1 MSFSR
6 VAVHLALVIAF
17 VAMTSTTSAQ
27 SNSDE
32 SVSELINRA
41 SKIVNSK
48 QKYHLAYKMK
58 KGQELRWTVEHV
70 ASTKTQIA
78 GESEATSS
86 RSQSTK
92 LWKVSSVDSL
102 GNMTFVHT
110 VESVNLWQRIGE
122 AEPVTYN
129 SLTDKEVPLEY
140 DAVTSKIGKPLAVIT
155 VSPEGQVLDRKTSLE
170 QAHFGVGDITTPLP
184 SEDISIGYKWF
195 VPTTFTAKDEEGR
208 NQQLKARIQYE
219 LSNVSLP
226 NAFISFR
233 TEVLTPIQSDK
244 VRSQIMQQL
253 TKGYIVFDID
263 LGLPVRKE
271 VEWDEK
277 VQGYEG
283 PDSYLNY
290 VGKLT
295 EKYIVGNSSAPL
307 APVSDATGAPPAAKV
322 SSQADIKPRSGKPIM
337 RK

>member
-1 MSFSR
+1 
-6 VAVHLALVIAF
+6 
-17 VAMTSTTSAQ
+17 MTTTAWAQ
-27 SNSDE
+27 SKTDE
-32 SVSELINRA
+32 SVSELISRA
-41 SKIVNSK
+41 TKNANSK
-48 QKYHLAYKMK
+48 QKFQLAYKMQ

-110 VESVNLWQRIGE
+110 VESVNMWQRIGE
-122 AEPVTYN
+122 SEPVTYN

-140 DAVTSKIGKPLAVIT
+140 DSVTSKIGKPLAVIT
-155 VSPEGQVLDRKTSLE
+155 VSPDGQVLDRKTSMD
-170 QAHFGVGDITTPLP
+170 QPHFGVGDITTPLP
-184 SEDISIGYKWF
+184 KEEIAIGYRWF
-195 VPTTFTAKDEEGR
+195 VPTTLTAKDEEGR
-208 NQQLKARIQYE
+208 NQQLKARVQFE
-219 LSNVSLP
+219 LSNVKLP

-233 TEVLTPIQSDK
+233 TEILTPVQSDK
-244 VRSQIMQQL
+244 IRSQIMQQL
-253 TKGYIVFDID
+253 TKGYIVFDMD
-263 LGLPVRKE
+263 RGLPVQKE

-295 EKYIVGNSSAPL
+295 EKFIVGNSSAPL
-307 APVSDATGAPPAAKV
+307 APVGNAVPPKSDSEVSKV
-322 SSQADIKPRSGKPIM
+322 NIQPRNGKPVM

>member
-1 MSFSR
+1 MSFTR
-6 VAVHLALVIAF
+6 VAFCFLLV
-17 VAMTSTTSAQ
+17 VAMSAMTDTLWAQ
-27 SNSDE
+27 SKPDE
-32 SVSELINRA
+32 PVSELISRA
-41 SKIVNSK
+41 TKNANSK
-48 QKYHLAYKMK
+48 QKFKLAYKMK

-78 GESEATSS
+78 GESETTSS

-102 GNMTFVHT
+102 GNMTFVHAI
-110 VESVNLWQRIGE
+110 ESVNMWQRIGE

-129 SLTDKEVPLEY
+129 SLKDKQVPLEY
-140 DAVTSKIGKPLAVIT
+140 ESVTSKIGKPLAVIT
-155 VSPEGQVLDRKTSLE
+155 VNPYGQVLDRKTSLE

-184 SEDISIGYKWF
+184 KEDIEIGHKWF
-195 VPTTFTAKDEEGR
+195 VPTTFSAKDEEGR
-208 NQQLKARIQYE
+208 THQLKARIQFE
-219 LSNVSLP
+219 LANVKVP

-244 VRSQIMQQL
+244 IRSQIMQQL
-253 TKGYIVFDID
+253 TKGYIVFDME
-263 LGLPVRKE
+263 LGLPIQKE
-271 VEWDEK
+271 IEWDEK

-295 EKYIVGNSSAPL
+295 EKYVAGNSPAPL
-307 APVSDATGAPPAAKV
+307 APVGNQEQPKPASEV
-322 SSQADIKPRSGKPIM
+322 SSHVNVKPRNGNPIM